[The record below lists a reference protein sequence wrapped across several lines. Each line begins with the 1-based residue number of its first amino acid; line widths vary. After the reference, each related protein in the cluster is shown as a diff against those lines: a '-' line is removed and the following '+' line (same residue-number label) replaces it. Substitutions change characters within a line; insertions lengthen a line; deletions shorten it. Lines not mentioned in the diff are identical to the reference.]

1 MHFRAGYGGDLLLS
15 ASRDEMNLGGI
26 MLRKRRKPEK
36 LFSDFNTLQFASVMA
51 MVIFV
56 PLVLFMMW
64 TTPHHGI
71 STDLAKVMH
80 PVSMPSALREDA
92 MRVTVTRDGR
102 VWFGTDPVYRDDL
115 TAKIQQRLKEPG
127 IERKVYIIVDFRAHW
142 GNVKLVLDGIR
153 SAGIL
158 RVAFLTDQ
166 RKS

>member
-1 MHFRAGYGGDLLLS
+1 
-15 ASRDEMNLGGI
+15 

-36 LFSDFNTLQFASVMA
+36 LFSDFNTPQFASVMG

-64 TTPHHGI
+64 IRPHGGI
-71 STDLAKVMH
+71 SADLPKVMH
-80 PVSMPSALREDA
+80 PVSMSSALREDA

-127 IERKVYIIVDFRAHW
+127 IERKVYVVADTRAQW
-142 GNVKLVLDGIR
+142 GSVKRVLENIR

-158 RVAFLTDQ
+158 RVAFLADQ